1 MAEMSKNDALFA
13 QLVLTFQS
21 AAWIQ
26 LGKVKNPASDKIEK
40 DLKQAQYSIDMLD
53 MLLTKTKGN
62 LNDDEG
68 KMLKDVVTNLKMN
81 YVQEL
86 EKSKQ
91 EKPEQKSNEE
101 EKKKSDKKK

>member
-26 LGKVKNPASDKIEK
+26 LGKVKNPATDKVDK

-53 MLLTKTKGN
+53 MLLTKTNGN
-62 LNDDEG
+62 LSDDEG

-81 YVQEL
+81 YVQEQ
-86 EKSKQ
+86 EKSSQ
-91 EKPEQKSNEE
+91 EKPDQKPDKE

>member
-1 MAEMSKNDALFA
+1 MSKNDALFA

-26 LGKVKNPASDKIEK
+26 LGKVKNPATDKVET
-40 DLKQAQYSIDMLD
+40 DLKQAQYSIDLLD
-53 MLLTKTKGN
+53 MLLAKTKGN
-62 LNDDEG
+62 LNEDEG

-81 YVQEL
+81 YVQEQ

-91 EKPEQKSNEE
+91 EKPEPKTNEE
-101 EKKKSDKKK
+101 EKK

>member
-1 MAEMSKNDALFA
+1 MAEMSKSDALFA

-26 LGKVKNPASDKIEK
+26 LGKVKNPATDKVEI
-40 DLKQAQYSIDMLD
+40 DLKQAQYSIDLLD
-53 MLLTKTKGN
+53 MLLAKTKGN
-62 LNDDEG
+62 LNEDEG

-81 YVQEL
+81 YVQEQ

-91 EKPEQKSNEE
+91 EKPEPKTNEE
-101 EKKKSDKKK
+101 EKK